1 MTLCLLFWY
10 NKDINK
16 LRKGKNMAIN
26 SIAIRQK
33 VEIPKTEYNLLKEVY
48 NQFKKQILLSRI
60 VEAEENLKKGK
71 VKKTTIDKFIK
82 SI

>member
-1 MTLCLLFWY
+1 LLFWY
-10 NKDINK
+10 NKNINK

-26 SIAIRQK
+26 FTATRQK
-33 VEIPKTEYNLLKEVY
+33 IEIPKTEYNLLKEVY
-48 NQFKKQILLSRI
+48 DQFKKQILLSRI

-71 VKKTTIDKFIK
+71 VKKTTINKFIK